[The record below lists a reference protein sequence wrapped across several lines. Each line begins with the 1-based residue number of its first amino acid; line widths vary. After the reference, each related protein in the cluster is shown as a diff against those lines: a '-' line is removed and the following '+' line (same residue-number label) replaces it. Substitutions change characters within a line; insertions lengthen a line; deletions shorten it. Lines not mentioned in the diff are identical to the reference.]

1 MRAEGF
7 RLFDLAFG
15 GILYM
20 YMYMCMCMY
29 MYMYMFM
36 YMYMDM
42 DADLDMYHVYVYV
55 YVHLWMD
62 YTRILVPVFR
72 TSTLFRAVVF
82 WVSKF
87 VIDGPRLGGFS

>member
-42 DADLDMYHVYVYV
+42 DADLDMYMYMYM
-55 YVHLWMD
+55 YM
-62 YTRILVPVFR
+62 YTCGWTIQGYWYQFSGPPPYSVPWFFGCR
-72 TSTLFRAVVF
+72 NS
-82 WVSKF
+82 
-87 VIDGPRLGGFS
+87 